1 MDDLAQFERRLREEE
16 RLAKQKEMGGDN
28 DAMGGFGGGGGSSDE
43 ASASKDDTP
52 FLIEVEQARLKD
64 VHTDISMFFLSV

>member
-28 DAMGGFGGGGGSSDE
+28 DGMGGFGGGGGSSGE
-43 ASASKDDTP
+43 GASNPKDDIP
-52 FLIEVEQARLKD
+52 FLIEVERTRLKEY
-64 VHTDISMFFLSV
+64 TCFSV